1 MRYRPYWSV
10 FCLLLPLAALA
21 QSPWPRSKAG
31 FFAQLSFQTIPA
43 YTSVFGDDGESTPL
57 GRSIS
62 ENALQLYG
70 EYGLS
75 ARTTLV
81 GSLPLRRQTAGETA
95 AAGWPT
101 AAGSLTGIGNASLA
115 LRHNFS
121 KKDMPLTATLR
132 VDLPTN
138 DNNQATGLRAGYNA
152 FTVLPMLSTGK
163 GYGHVYWFAYGGYGI
178 RTQSYSHFV
187 DAGAEVGLRVH
198 RIWVMAFSEWVL
210 PLENGDQ
217 NLGVNNEA
225 TRLFVNNQGYGSI
238 GLKTLISLNRF
249 WGLSASA
256 AGAAWGRNVPAQPA
270 FSAGVYFKWD

>member
-1 MRYRPYWSV
+1 MRYRPFWSIL
-10 FCLLLPLAALA
+10 CLLLPLTALA

-43 YTSVFGDDGESTPL
+43 YSSVFGDGGKSTPL

-62 ENALQLYG
+62 ESALQLYG

-75 ARTTLV
+75 AKTTLV
-81 GSLPLRRQTAGETA
+81 GSLPLRRQQSGETA

-101 AAGSLTGIGNASLA
+101 AAGSLTGVGNVSLA

-121 KKDMPLTATLR
+121 KKDMPFTATLR

-138 DNNQATGLRAGYNA
+138 DNDLETGLRAGYNA

-163 GYGHVYWFAYGGYGI
+163 GYGNVYWFAYAGYGI
-178 RTQSYSHFV
+178 RTHSYSHFA
-187 DAGAEVGLRVH
+187 DAGAEVGLRIR
-198 RIWVMAFSEWVL
+198 RIWLMAFSEWVL
-210 PLENGDQ
+210 PLENGDKD
-217 NLGVNNEA
+217 LGVNNQT
-225 TRLFVNNQGYGSI
+225 TRLFVNNQGYGSM
-238 GLKTLISLNRF
+238 GLKTLIGFNRF
-249 WGLSASA
+249 WGLSAAA